1 MLEAAKWIWDWP
13 SQLWVWP
20 SPLEAAPPSL
30 RVIEVRVDSM
40 VDGHFDFS
48 VSSKSKF
55 FSLVHYDR
63 GLIDHSMNALL
74 PRLKEHSNP

>member
-1 MLEAAKWIWDWP
+1 MGLTKILTETQELKYGCQDVLEAAKWIWDWP

-48 VSSKSKF
+48 VSS
-55 FSLVHYDR
+55 
-63 GLIDHSMNALL
+63 
-74 PRLKEHSNP
+74 